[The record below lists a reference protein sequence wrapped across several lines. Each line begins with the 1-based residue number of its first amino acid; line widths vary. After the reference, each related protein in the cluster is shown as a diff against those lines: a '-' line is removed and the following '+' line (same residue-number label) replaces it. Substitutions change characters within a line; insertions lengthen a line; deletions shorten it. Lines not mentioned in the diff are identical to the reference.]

1 MTEKKGNKI
10 NERVDKIFTNDT
22 LPSLFSDSFRELDVK
37 WNKIEGV
44 DFEIVGRVLIC
55 HLIIEH
61 YLTVFIELE
70 ISRKLTLDKLRLT
83 FSQKLKLIDDN
94 EALKERGIIKGI
106 EIVNRIRNKFSHNLK
121 VQIDQKDIVFL
132 KNVIDNIRD
141 KDSIAIENTEYSNVA
156 IIESFTSMVCAFM
169 AGYCTATVHKLQEL
183 KKIVDILNEK
193 TGRNK

>member
-1 MTEKKGNKI
+1 MTKKKDPDIKEK
-10 NERVDKIFTNDT
+10 VDKIFTNDS

-44 DFEIVGRVLIC
+44 NFELVGRVLIC

-83 FSQKLKLIDDN
+83 FSQKMKLIDDN
-94 EALKERGIIKGI
+94 EALKDRGIIKGI
-106 EIVNRIRNKFSHNLK
+106 EIVNKIRNKFSHNLK
-121 VQIDQKDIVFL
+121 VEIDDNDIKFL
-132 KNVIDNIRD
+132 KSVVDKIRD
-141 KDSIAIENTEYSNVA
+141 KDSIAIENIEYSDIA
-156 IIESFTSMVCAFM
+156 TIESFTSMICAFM

-183 KKIVDILNEK
+183 KKIAEYLNEK

>member
-1 MTEKKGNKI
+1 MTTKKGNQ
-10 NERVDKIFTNDT
+10 DKVKVYNYFTHDS
-22 LPSLFSDSFRELDVK
+22 LPALFSDSFRELDVK

-44 DFEIVGRVLIC
+44 NFELVGRVLIC

-83 FSQKLKLIDDN
+83 FSQKLKLIEDN
-94 EALKERGIIKGI
+94 EALKETGIIKGI
-106 EIVNRIRNKFSHNLK
+106 EIVNKIRNKFSHNLK
-121 VQIDQKDIVFL
+121 VDINVNDIKFL
-132 KNVIDNIRD
+132 KSVVDKIRD
-141 KDSIAIENTEYSNVA
+141 KESTSSENIEYSDIA

-169 AGYCTATVHKLQEL
+169 AGYCTKTVHKLQEL
-183 KKIVDILNEK
+183 KEIVAYLNEK